1 MYLFTSEEHS
11 SGSLGRLQ
19 ICIDQIRLA
28 DNLAAGGG
36 HGAHML
42 GRAKG
47 EVTPLF
53 AVIFREL
60 LPRESKKTGT
70 PLLPITT
77 PNADR
82 FSKKITIGLG
92 SKLVMKMIIKDPTAP
107 QTYRCTTL

>member
-28 DNLAAGGG
+28 DNLAAGGDTG
-36 HGAHML
+36 PTCWG
-42 GRAKG
+42 GQK
-47 EVTPLF
+47 VK
-53 AVIFREL
+53 
-60 LPRESKKTGT
+60 LPHCLPSYFESYYPASQKKTGT